1 MTFDA
6 TWVKQHIAN
15 ELGLVER
22 DLSKL
27 YRVQP
32 PDLDAH
38 LAGLGSTSNEVAQ
51 RVLSD
56 VDDLRIA
63 RRQVRASEEHVEQL
77 RALLNAYPFHPLVG
91 VTMYDG
97 RSGWRLSSDDAQF
110 VAYRAAD
117 IIGLDFEHGDLV
129 RQRLN
134 TLVIWPAAT
143 HPLGSPAFKDRVME
157 VTIYLIELV
166 GAL

>member
-1 MTFDA
+1 MSVDV

-15 ELGLVER
+15 ELGLVEHN
-22 DLSKL
+22 LLTL

-32 PDLDAH
+32 SELDAH
-38 LAGLGSTSNEVAQ
+38 LASLGSTSNEVAE

-56 VDDLRIA
+56 VDNLRVA
-63 RRQVRASEEHVEQL
+63 HRRVRATEDHVAQL

-97 RSGWRLSSDDAQF
+97 RSGWRLSSDDAQY

-117 IIGLDFEHGDLV
+117 IVGLEFEEGDLV

-143 HPLGSPAFKDRVME
+143 HPLGSPAFRDRLVE
-157 VTIYLIELV
+157 VTLYLIELV
-166 GAL
+166 GTL